1 MAPGIGQEFFEMTRY
16 RHLGPALQQ
25 KGAAP
30 PALQFDFSEGDE
42 RIELPSANNIGC
54 QVQQVIEQRRSL
66 RRYKKKALTLQE
78 LSYLLWCTQ
87 GVKKAEAGLHT
98 FRTVPS
104 AGARHAFETF
114 VLANR
119 VGGLKNLL
127 YQYMALEH
135 KLAVVSRDDRIAE
148 KIMFGCMGQNMVA
161 ASAATFIWAADVERM
176 TWRYGERG
184 YRYILLD
191 AGHVC
196 QNLYLAAESIG
207 CGACAI
213 GTFDDDVLNKTLG
226 LDGKRHFVVYA
237 ACVGKKITNEERKNE
252 KD

>member
-1 MAPGIGQEFFEMTRY
+1 MDPGIGREFFEKTKY
-16 RHLGPALQQ
+16 KHLGSSPQQ

-30 PALQFDFSEGDE
+30 PALQVDFSEGGE
-42 RIELPSANNIGC
+42 RIALPSAENIGG
-54 QVQQVIEQRRSL
+54 QVQKVIEQRRSL
-66 RRYKKKALTLQE
+66 RRYSQKSLTLKE

-87 GVKKAEAGLHT
+87 GVKQAEAGLHT

-104 AGARHAFETF
+104 AGARHTFETF

-119 VGGLKNLL
+119 VEGLQPLL

-135 KLAVVSRDDRIAE
+135 KLGIVSHDDRIAE
-148 KIMFGCMGQNMVA
+148 KIMFGCLGQKMITT
-161 ASAATFIWAADVERM
+161 SAATFIWVADIKRM
-176 TWRYGERG
+176 TWRYGQRG

-207 CGACAI
+207 CGACGVGA
-213 GTFDDDVLNKTLG
+213 FDDDVMNETLG
-226 LDGKRHFVVYA
+226 LDGERHFMVYA
-237 ACVGKKITNEERKNE
+237 ACVGKRR
-252 KD
+252 